1 MRRVLKL
8 SSMSITFVVL
18 VNTFERDDLFTKSC
32 LEFQRVRHSRAFP
45 STHFAV
51 AIPATTT
58 SNMSQTHP
66 VPQNLQRG
74 DHDLPEFL
82 NARIL
87 ERNVRLRTHAIGDE
101 FDFSIKKSTP
111 FGPRQGEAFDEGAK
125 WFPLKVVHFT
135 TTKDAVRSFRA
146 LYGKGATA
154 IYGKIQNEGDLTVA
168 LGSGEYITGVAG
180 LMFLSLLSRVKITTS
195 KTVYQAGPKSGEPFN
210 FEVPTDHHVV
220 GFHGYAGVESLGYH
234 RRLAPA
240 SPSFTSS
247 STDTQPELQ
256 PFHSSLCL
264 DDSTRVQWAA
274 NNMEAI
280 QQKREQ
286 AKADLQPIYTNISDN
301 GENAWV
307 LVESAGPAS
316 AARRE
321 SADDQDVYN
330 QLGIVFGKLEF
341 ARSRRTRLTW
351 LMKQVSAPSVT
362 IALAFANFMQSL
374 VHDGVTWDMS
384 YAATQLSEAIS
395 AVGLSDLAK
404 LIPQSVSKIGGR
416 VQFPECTPAQFYDM
430 FVIHRLVVAS
440 VLAVALVFALLAFA
454 SIVVKEYLLTVN
466 VFNFD
471 PSSTWSSLGW
481 YGDNAE
487 LVNGQWENQSLGS
500 FVSSG
505 TGLMPPGFN
514 PAKPQNCM
522 VNYVSTV
529 IRNKSEFLQG
539 LGAAMLFSDT
549 TQGAALKYV
558 VHRAASNAIALK
570 GIPGDPSGFDLE
582 GFYKDAGSWV
592 QAKSTSTQQ
601 GTLTITGYTPFLNG
615 APDDA
620 YEYLVN
626 VGLPSPV

>member
-1 MRRVLKL
+1 
-8 SSMSITFVVL
+8 
-18 VNTFERDDLFTKSC
+18 
-32 LEFQRVRHSRAFP
+32 
-45 STHFAV
+45 
-51 AIPATTT
+51 
-58 SNMSQTHP
+58 MSQTHP

-180 LMFLSLLSRVKITTS
+180 TYTDKITSVKITTS

-220 GFHGYAGVESLGYH
+220 GFHGYADDCIRSLGVSYS

-307 LVESAGPAS
+307 LVESAGQQYYVSYAKSATMWVYVQDQPAQPDGS
-316 AARRE
+316 PPTTKTCTI
-321 SADDQDVYN
+321 S
-330 QLGIVFGKLEF
+330 LGSYSENSNLLGVGGYIW
-341 ARSRRTRLTW
+341 SNIP
-351 LMKQVSAPSVT
+351 VSAPSVT

-404 LIPQSVSKIGGR
+404 LIPQSVSKIGG
-416 VQFPECTPAQFYDM
+416 
-430 FVIHRLVVAS
+430 LVVAS